1 MNKPELV
8 KKVAE
13 KVEGTKKEAQVYV
26 DAILSAMVEG
36 FAEDKEVKITGY
48 FTISEKEVAER
59 ECLKNPRQPELGKVV
74 VPAHKA
80 PKVKLGSEFK
90 NLYK

>member
-26 DAILSAMVEG
+26 DAILSAMV
-36 FAEDKEVKITGY
+36 
-48 FTISEKEVAER
+48 
-59 ECLKNPRQPELGKVV
+59 
-74 VPAHKA
+74 
-80 PKVKLGSEFK
+80 
-90 NLYK
+90 

>member
-1 MNKPELV
+1 MKKTDLIA
-8 KKVAE
+8 KVAE

-36 FAEDKEVKITGY
+36 YAEDKEVALSGY
-48 FTISEKEVAER
+48 FTISEKEIAER
-59 ECLKNPRQPELGKVV
+59 ECLVDPRNPEAGKKV
-74 VPAHKA
+74 VPAHKGV
-80 PKVKLGSEFK
+80 KVKVGSNFK